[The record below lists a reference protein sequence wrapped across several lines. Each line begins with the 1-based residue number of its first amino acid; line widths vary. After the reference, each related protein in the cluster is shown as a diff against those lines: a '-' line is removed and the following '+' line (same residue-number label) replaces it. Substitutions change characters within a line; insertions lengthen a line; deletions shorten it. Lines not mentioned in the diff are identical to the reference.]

1 MTDNRTQPLKEL
13 GKSSTAGTVSPE
25 VKKELTF
32 TFDETTGFCNSTV
45 SNGFDYNNE
54 ETTDEHVISKED
66 KENFYKKT
74 LHSDIL

>member
-1 MTDNRTQPLKEL
+1 MTDNTKDTRKP
-13 GKSSTAGTVSPE
+13 STAGVVSSDI
-25 VKKELTF
+25 KKNLPYTF
-32 TFDETTGFCNSTV
+32 EETPLFFSKPTV

-54 ETTDEHVISKED
+54 ETTDDSVISKED